1 MDPGR
6 DGPAGGLCGSE
17 GQQRAGSARDVG
29 LPGTVIKVGDSVEG
43 YRVISEIGR
52 GAASAIYLVQ
62 DPSSKQ
68 IWALKQ
74 VIKHTDKDERFLE
87 QTESEY
93 AIASKLDHR
102 NIRKV
107 HKLIK
112 KRPGLLRKPD
122 ELLMLMELADG
133 QPLEKLPPR
142 TFEMAA
148 KIFEQVARALAYM
161 HSRGFVHADMKP
173 NNIIADA
180 DGFAKV
186 IDLGQSCAVNTIK
199 KRIQGTPDYIAPE
212 QVHRKPITEKTDVY
226 NLGAT
231 MYWTL
236 TRRNVPTALGSD
248 ESLLGHIDESMM
260 AKPKRPREYNSRVP
274 ESFDRLIMD
283 CVEIEP
289 SDRPANMAEVAER
302 LHQIVLELEGEAAL
316 RRQGSQRQSS
326 GSRTGMS
333 PPSEM
338 DDDEDD

>member
-1 MDPGR
+1 M
-6 DGPAGGLCGSE
+6 
-17 GQQRAGSARDVG
+17 
-29 LPGTVIKVGDSVEG
+29 IKVGDSVEG

-74 VIKHTDKDERFLE
+74 VIKHMDKDERFLE

-260 AKPKRPREYNSRVP
+260 A
-274 ESFDRLIMD
+274 
-283 CVEIEP
+283 
-289 SDRPANMAEVAER
+289 
-302 LHQIVLELEGEAAL
+302 
-316 RRQGSQRQSS
+316 
-326 GSRTGMS
+326 
-333 PPSEM
+333 
-338 DDDEDD
+338 